1 MTLSKNITEQRSSS
15 FLRIF
20 LIMFLLTGLFF
31 HFDDHASAQTP
42 DLPEGLEMSPND
54 SHNNSPDEPA
64 LPIFESNN
72 SNTSSGAPALP
83 IMDTPFNSN
92 EFDDDQD
99 DPEEDTYLESESPLP
114 WEKWGFFEIR
124 AGIRTGN
131 DSNELSESI
140 LESRLQMSFEKP
152 FDSGAVFRVTGDLV
166 ADGVDRKRSTD
177 LEEGRGIFDLREF
190 YYSTSLNSH
199 TDLKLGRQILTWGTG
214 DMLFINDLF
223 PKDWNSFFIGRD
235 DEYLKAPS
243 DSIKLAFYTNGWN
256 TDLIYTPRFDPDRFI
271 DGRRISWWND
281 MTSGR
286 TGMNNIV
293 DPILPEDTFSD
304 SETAVRFH
312 RTIDSDEFAVYFYNG
327 FWKSPGGMD
336 SKVFRPVFP
345 DLKAYG
351 LSFRG
356 TRGKG
361 ILNLEL
367 GYYDSKDDSS
377 GKNPFVKNSELRFLA
392 GYEQEIGDQLTLGL
406 QYYLE
411 YMQDYDEYKQF
422 MMPGETLRD
431 ELRHVLTARLTKQ
444 MWNQN
449 LTLSLFGYYSP
460 SDRDSYFRPK
470 LNYKVNDTLQIECG
484 GNFFFGEEDNTFFG
498 QFEQNSNV
506 FAGLRYS
513 F

>member
-1 MTLSKNITEQRSSS
+1 MNKKSKQTKS
-15 FLRIF
+15 L
-20 LIMFLLTGLFF
+20 FLLCMFIISLTACFNPLF
-31 HFDDHASAQTP
+31 AQ
-42 DLPEGLEMSPND
+42 
-54 SHNNSPDEPA
+54 EPA
-64 LPIFESNN
+64 LPKFES
-72 SNTSSGAPALP
+72 SEAESSSSGATELP
-83 IMDTPFNSN
+83 EMIAMDNSEN
-92 EFDDDQD
+92 EDVDEDLEDDEDDDF
-99 DPEEDTYLESESPLP
+99 ESSPP
-114 WEKWGFFEIR
+114 WENWGFFEIR
-124 AGIRTGN
+124 AGIRTQN
-131 DSNELSESI
+131 DSNQLSESI
-140 LESRLQMSFEKP
+140 LESRLQLSLEKP
-152 FDSGAVFRVTGDLV
+152 FKSGAVFKITGDLI
-166 ADGVDRKRSTD
+166 ADGVDRVRDTD

-199 TDLKLGRQILTWGTG
+199 TDLKFGRQILTWGTG

-243 DSIKLAFYTNGWN
+243 DALKLSFYTKGWN
-256 TDLIYTPRFDPDRFI
+256 TDIIYTPRFDSDRFI

-281 MTSGR
+281 MAGVR
-286 TGMNNIV
+286 TGMNNTVTPVIP
-293 DPILPEDTFSD
+293 DDALSD

-312 RTIDSDEFAVYFYNG
+312 KTINSDEFALYLYNG

-336 SKVFRPVFP
+336 STVFKPIFP
-345 DLKAYG
+345 DLNAYG

-377 GKNPFVKNSELRFLA
+377 GKNPFVKNNEIRFLT

-411 YMQDYDEYKQF
+411 FMQNYDEYKTF
-422 MMPGETLRD
+422 LMPGETERD
-431 ELRHVLTARLTKQ
+431 EYRHVLTARLTKQ

-460 SDRDSYFRPK
+460 SDKDSYLRPK
-470 LNYKVNDTLQIECG
+470 LNYKISDTLMIECG
-484 GNFFFGEEDNTFFG
+484 GNFFFGENDNTFFG

-506 FAGLRYS
+506 FSGIRYN